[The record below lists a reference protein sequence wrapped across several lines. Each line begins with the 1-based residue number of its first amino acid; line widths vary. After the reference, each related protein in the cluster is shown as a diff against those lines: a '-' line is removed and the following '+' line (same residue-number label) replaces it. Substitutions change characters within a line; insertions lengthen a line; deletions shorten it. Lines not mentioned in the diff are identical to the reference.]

1 MKLSHSDTGEIVCTE
16 DALGNVTEK
25 MVDAIG
31 NVLKLI
37 PPNAYKGTIE
47 GEEAFRYRYDY
58 LDRRIETRDP
68 YGTIHKTVVDMDGNV
83 VKEIHPESY
92 DSKTED
98 GEGVTYTYDA
108 DQYRTT
114 RTTPDG
120 GTTCYKYDR
129 NGNLI
134 QVIQPEQYRKELDDG
149 EGICYTYDEVNRLK
163 QVIQPDGT
171 VIKQYT
177 YDLEGRLIEEA
188 DANGIATCYEYNR
201 AGWLVRKWE
210 PVEESKEGILYNLT
224 CYSYDKAG
232 NKIQEKR
239 SGKAVEKGSY
249 PAQWLTLNFTYD
261 KRNRL
266 IKVEDSLGAAMEYT
280 YDCLNNKASEKA
292 RINENT
298 YQYTR
303 YEYDAAG
310 RLVKTIQSVD
320 REDVGL
326 EPNRYVKKE
335 FLTTTYAYDKN
346 GNVTKIVT
354 PEGYEIT
361 REYDLLDRKTKETHV
376 DKTSGIERTTEYRYD
391 KAGNLVEETDSRGS
405 VRRCYDLQ
413 DQMTEEVD
421 REGNTRRFQYDK
433 NGNLIK
439 IIQPSDCPKNGEE
452 GESYTFT
459 YDSMGRLE
467 SVRNALGFLE
477 EQNEYDANGNLIRKK
492 DALGTLVEFTY
503 DVANRQKNV
512 WMGEAR
518 KQEEETTR
526 PSQTYTYDAR
536 GNITGITDG
545 EGNQT
550 RYDLDAWGRITT
562 IHKPDGSKETY
573 EYDYAG
579 NITAATDGN
588 GNTIQYHFNS
598 MNKLEEIVDQNGEKE
613 TFTYDSQGR
622 MASHTDRNHVKTTY
636 GYNMDDQLRFKRAE
650 MLEDTSVQAGRN
662 KKPIAGQENQYSYNS
677 LGQLTEASGGGVV
690 YNYTYTPNGNVK
702 DKLVNG
708 SKALSYT
715 YTVSGKVAGITDKS
729 GKKTAY
735 QYDKAG
741 RVLSVSDNGQ
751 LVAEY
756 GYYEDGT
763 LRQVKFANGIYTE
776 YIYNADKNYKNI
788 TTKTAEGEIL
798 LDYSYAYD
806 GNGNRTRKTGADQ
819 VTKYIGNDSSIG
831 TTAYTYDSLQRLQ
844 EVSYPTGKVEQ
855 FQYDHAGNRALK
867 KYGTAENFKTGN
879 YLEERYQYDNRNR
892 LLERKNPQDV
902 TYYQY
907 DKQGNTVSELTKR
920 FLKPETVKTQN
931 GSITTVS
938 SSLEKTE
945 LEQYKTY
952 EYDSF
957 NKVEKAIV
965 ENYTNGT
972 KEVHTQQNFYDAEN
986 LRYGIEEDGERT
998 NFVTNGWSVCTELDA
1013 EWKPTKRLVRGYGIV
1028 ASDEIG
1034 TATITDVGSGYS
1046 NGYHYYHQNEHGDIE
1061 YITGKD
1067 GKIENAYTYD
1077 AFGNITNSTE
1087 LVKNRYTYNGEQY
1100 DQVTQQYYLRA
1111 RYYNPLVGRFT
1122 QEDVYRGDGLNLY
1135 AYCGSNPVMYVDP
1148 SGYAK
1153 KCGTGSESG
1162 TDTTRVRHYTN
1173 SKGLKG
1179 IEKSGMILHKIIIE
1193 FIWNM
1198 QKRSH

>member
-1 MKLSHSDTGEIVCTE
+1 M
-16 DALGNVTEK
+16 
-25 MVDAIG
+25 
-31 NVLKLI
+31 
-37 PPNAYKGTIE
+37 
-47 GEEAFRYRYDY
+47 
-58 LDRRIETRDP
+58 
-68 YGTIHKTVVDMDGNV
+68 
-83 VKEIHPESY
+83 
-92 DSKTED
+92 
-98 GEGVTYTYDA
+98 
-108 DQYRTT
+108 
-114 RTTPDG
+114 
-120 GTTCYKYDR
+120 
-129 NGNLI
+129 
-134 QVIQPEQYRKELDDG
+134 
-149 EGICYTYDEVNRLK
+149 
-163 QVIQPDGT
+163 
-171 VIKQYT
+171 
-177 YDLEGRLIEEA
+177 
-188 DANGIATCYEYNR
+188 
-201 AGWLVRKWE
+201 
-210 PVEESKEGILYNLT
+210 
-224 CYSYDKAG
+224 
-232 NKIQEKR
+232 
-239 SGKAVEKGSY
+239 
-249 PAQWLTLNFTYD
+249 
-261 KRNRL
+261 
-266 IKVEDSLGAAMEYT
+266 
-280 YDCLNNKASEKA
+280 
-292 RINENT
+292 
-298 YQYTR
+298 
-303 YEYDAAG
+303 
-310 RLVKTIQSVD
+310 
-320 REDVGL
+320 
-326 EPNRYVKKE
+326 KKE

-391 KAGNLVEETDSRGS
+391 KAGNLVEEIDSRGS
-405 VRRCYDLQ
+405 IRRCYDLQ

-477 EQNEYDANGNLIRKK
+477 EQNEYDANGNLIRRK

-512 WMGEAR
+512 WMGDAR
-518 KQEEETTR
+518 KQEEATTI

-562 IHKPDGSKETY
+562 IHKPDGSKENY

-662 KKPIAGQENQYSYNS
+662 KRRVAGQENQYSYNS
-677 LGQLTEASGGGVV
+677 LGQLIEASGGGVV

-715 YTVSGKVAGITDKS
+715 YTASGKVAGITDKS

-741 RVLSVSDNGQ
+741 RVASVSDNGK

-756 GYYEDGT
+756 SYYEDGN

-798 LDYSYAYD
+798 LDYSYEYD
-806 GNGNRTRKTGADQ
+806 GNGNRTKKVGSDIVSKHA
-819 VTKYIGNDSSIG
+819 GNDSANGVTNYI
-831 TTAYTYDSLQRLQ
+831 YDSLQRLQ

-892 LLERKNPQDV
+892 LLERKNPKDV

-938 SSLEKTE
+938 SSHEKTE

-952 EYDSF
+952 EYDCF
-957 NKVEKAIV
+957 NKAAKVTV
-965 ENYTNGT
+965 DNYTNGT
-972 KEVHTQQNFYDAEN
+972 KTVHTQENFYDAEN

-1028 ASDEIG
+1028 ASEEIG
-1034 TATITDVGSGYS
+1034 TATITDAGSDYS

-1087 LVKNRYTYNGEQY
+1087 LIKNRYTYNGEQY
-1100 DQVTQQYYLRA
+1100 DKVTQQYYLRA

-1135 AYCGSNPVMYVDP
+1135 AYCGNNPVMYVDP
-1148 SGYAK
+1148 SGYVGK
-1153 KCGTGSESG
+1153 KCGTGTGNAGGGGQKFTDGSNVQPKYSTLEQRYAIIPSIKGKNGFWTGKRGESMYVSSAPRVKHILNAYNQKG
-1162 TDTTRVRHYTN
+1162 VNYKNGMPDFSPFTRH
-1173 SKGLKG
+1173 
-1179 IEKSGMILHKIIIE
+1179 E
-1193 FIWNM
+1193 FIINMSNDRNKNFAQANKLLAQKLNLETGKNWNASKVNKWM
-1198 QKRSH
+1198 RDNNYTWHELNDCKTIQMIPSEINHPIFKHLGGVGEINIGLGGN